1 MGFSIFFTKKY
12 IFCFTY
18 NFGSIICKMSEFLLS
33 TQLSH
38 SISFVFNESMRL
50 NTKRVRHSIYTL
62 IGSIVY
68 ASKPRINQF
77 KIILI

>member
-1 MGFSIFFTKKY
+1 
-12 IFCFTY
+12 
-18 NFGSIICKMSEFLLS
+18 MSEFLLS